1 MYKVKF
7 SNKESITFS
16 SKDELLQYI
25 SEKWDIQKYQ
35 IVIKD
40 NYISITSKLGNVCA
54 IIGIIEQFLMVIV
67 LHILLNLRYNEKI
80 YS

>member
-25 SEKWDIQKYQ
+25 SENWDVQKYQ
-35 IVIKD
+35 IDIKD
-40 NYISITSKLGNVCA
+40 KRISITNKLGNMCA
-54 IIGIIEQFLMVIV
+54 IIGTIE
-67 LHILLNLRYNEKI
+67 
-80 YS
+80 

>member
-54 IIGIIEQFLMVIV
+54 IIGIIE
-67 LHILLNLRYNEKI
+67 
-80 YS
+80 

>member
-25 SEKWDIQKYQ
+25 SKNWDIPKYQ
-35 IVIKD
+35 IDIKD
-40 NYISITSKLGNVCA
+40 KYISITNKLGNMCA
-54 IIGIIEQFLMVIV
+54 VIGVI
-67 LHILLNLRYNEKI
+67 R
-80 YS
+80 

>member
-35 IVIKD
+35 IDIKD
-40 NYISITSKLGNVCA
+40 KRISIASKLGNVSA
-54 IIGIIEQFLMVIV
+54 IIGVI
-67 LHILLNLRYNEKI
+67 K
-80 YS
+80 

>member
-7 SNKESITFS
+7 LNKENITFS

-35 IVIKD
+35 IDIKD
-40 NYISITSKLGNVCA
+40 NHISITSKLGNVCA
-54 IIGIIEQFLMVIV
+54 IIGVI
-67 LHILLNLRYNEKI
+67 K
-80 YS
+80 

>member
-25 SEKWDIQKYQ
+25 SENWSVQKYQ
-35 IVIKD
+35 IDIKD
-40 NYISITSKLGNVCA
+40 KYISITSKLGNICA
-54 IIGIIEQFLMVIV
+54 VIGVIE
-67 LHILLNLRYNEKI
+67 
-80 YS
+80 

>member
-25 SEKWDIQKYQ
+25 SENWDIQKYQ
-35 IVIKD
+35 IDIKD
-40 NYISITSKLGNVCA
+40 KYISITNKLGNVCA
-54 IIGIIEQFLMVIV
+54 IIGIIE
-67 LHILLNLRYNEKI
+67 
-80 YS
+80 

>member
-25 SEKWDIQKYQ
+25 SENWGVQKYQ
-35 IVIKD
+35 INIED
-40 NYISITSKLGNVCA
+40 NHISIISKLGNVCA
-54 IIGIIEQFLMVIV
+54 VIGIMEQF
-67 LHILLNLRYNEKI
+67 
-80 YS
+80 

>member
-7 SNKESITFS
+7 SNKENITFS

-25 SEKWDIQKYQ
+25 SEKWSIQKYQ

-40 NYISITSKLGNVCA
+40 NHISITSKLGNMCA
-54 IIGIIEQFLMVIV
+54 IIGIIE
-67 LHILLNLRYNEKI
+67 
-80 YS
+80 

>member
-25 SEKWDIQKYQ
+25 SENWDVQKYQ
-35 IVIKD
+35 IDIKD
-40 NYISITSKLGNVCA
+40 NHVSITSKLGIMCA
-54 IIGIIEQFLMVIV
+54 IIGIIE
-67 LHILLNLRYNEKI
+67 
-80 YS
+80 

>member
-25 SEKWDIQKYQ
+25 SENWNIQKYQ
-35 IVIKD
+35 IDIKD
-40 NYISITSKLGNVCA
+40 KYISITSKLRNMCA
-54 IIGIIEQFLMVIV
+54 IIGIIEQF
-67 LHILLNLRYNEKI
+67 
-80 YS
+80 